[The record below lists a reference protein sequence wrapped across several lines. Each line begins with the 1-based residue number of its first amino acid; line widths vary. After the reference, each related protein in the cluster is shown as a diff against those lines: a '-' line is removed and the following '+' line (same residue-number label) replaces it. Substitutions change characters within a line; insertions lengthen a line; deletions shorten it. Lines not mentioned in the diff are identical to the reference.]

1 MAQRL
6 RRVFHMD
13 QPQARRCAI
22 WVDTTTLMAAQEL
35 ANCAGVD
42 VDAFIEFVVKELH
55 EHEVREGSLRARAQE
70 SGAAPVIPINGEWRR
85 RRGRSG

>member
-1 MAQRL
+1 
-6 RRVFHMD
+6 MD

-70 SGAAPVIPINGEWRR
+70 SGARPSS
-85 RRGRSG
+85 RSTGSGGDVEVGLAEL

>member
-1 MAQRL
+1 
-6 RRVFHMD
+6 MD

-70 SGAAPVIPINGEWRR
+70 SGAPVIPINGERRR